1 MSVIM
6 KCHWFGRKGA
16 SRDEHRV
23 TKSDLTTVH
32 LQTKQIS
39 YPYIMAM
46 RAFLVPNTRPGTKVG
61 ATYSIPIDG
70 MGAEELEDEKK
81 RLTLQAKTN
90 FGPPAPPFKVYRIVE
105 GRLEVPRYYGLQRF
119 GPAETDERVQGEEVK
134 ISFSGT
140 LRDVQKKAMS
150 AIFDVHFAESGCG
163 GTIVVLPC
171 GFGKT
176 VLAVATAARLGRKTA
191 VLVHTSVLKTQWKE
205 SFEAFCPG
213 IRVGYVQ
220 GSMFDCEDKDVVI
233 MMVQTVAKRQFPHE
247 LTDRFGLVVC
257 DEAHHLAAPIMSMAM
272 LCFRSAKLMALTAT
286 KERSDGLTRLLH
298 WSLGPEGYRAE
309 RKLNGAKVTLV
320 EYEGAAIEK
329 VTRDGRPLVA
339 VMINHLSAH
348 AQRNCFIARKAFD
361 MYTNGRTVIILSHRC
376 AQLKTL
382 HSLLMSEPY
391 MIPEENVGRLEAS
404 QNDALRAVQL
414 SRRILL
420 CSYNMADEGLDKK
433 ELDTLIMATPKSK
446 VEQCIGRILRQ
457 CDDKQFPLVVDI
469 ADEGFYYGRLR
480 EHRLNFYRKNK
491 YDTQIVGYKDPQDGW
506 FS

>member
-1 MSVIM
+1 M
-6 KCHWFGRKGA
+6 KKNTLYEAREKIRLDNA
-16 SRDEHRV
+16 RI
-23 TKSDLTTVH
+23 
-32 LQTKQIS
+32 KQVVPS
-39 YPYIMAM
+39 HIMAM

-61 ATYSIPIDG
+61 AIYSIPIEG
-70 MGAEELEDEKK
+70 MGSEELEDEKQ

-90 FGPPAPPFKVYRIVE
+90 FGPPAPPFKVFRIVD
-105 GRLEVPRYYGLQRF
+105 GHLEVPRYYGLERF
-119 GPAETDERVQGEEVK
+119 GPAETDERVQGEQVQ
-134 ISFSGT
+134 ISFVGT

-150 AIFDVHFAESGCG
+150 AMFDVHFSESGCG

-191 VLVHTSVLKTQWKE
+191 VLVHTSILKTQWKE
-205 SFEAFCPG
+205 SFETFCPG

-220 GSMFDCEDKDVVI
+220 GSTFDCEDKEVVI
-233 MMVQTVAKRQFPHE
+233 MMVQTVAKRQFSYE
-247 LTDRFGLVVC
+247 MTDQFGLVIC

-272 LCFRSAKLMALTAT
+272 LCFRSSKIMALTAT

-309 RKLNGAKVTLV
+309 RKLNGARVTLIQ
-320 EYEGAAIEK
+320 YQGAAIEK
-329 VTRDGRPLVA
+329 ITKDGRPLVA
-339 VMINHLSAH
+339 LMINHLSSR
-348 AQRNCFIARKAFD
+348 AQRNRFIANKAFN
-361 MYTNGRTVIILSHRC
+361 MYMNGRTLIILSHRC

-382 HSLLMSEPY
+382 RSLLTSEPL
-391 MIPEENVGRLEAS
+391 MIPEENVGHLEAAQGEVS
-404 QNDALRAVQL
+404 RSVQL

-457 CDDKQFPLVVDI
+457 CDDKKFPLVVDI

-491 YDTQIVGYKDPQDGW
+491 YETQIVGYEDPQDDW